1 MFFSATLPE
10 PVEDIY
16 RDLLVD
22 PIKIMIGGR
31 NHVLSRVD

>member
-16 RDLLVD
+16 RELLTD

-31 NHVLSRVD
+31 NHVLNRID